1 MLDEHFFNANKVHI
15 SVGFVIIIYLFF
27 QPHQIGMPVSSV
39 TFQEILDTI
48 QEKNVILKIDI
59 EGAECKVNF

>member
-1 MLDEHFFNANKVHI
+1 
-15 SVGFVIIIYLFF
+15 
-27 QPHQIGMPVSSV
+27 MPVSSV

-59 EGAECKVNF
+59 EGAECKVKIFKVLYFYIFF